1 MLLIKLLWE
10 KNPNQ
15 IAKYWYY
22 TLKQQQLESAKKIQF
37 GESLV
42 LWWKYMNYSFIQFN
56 SWQLNTLVFLLQKVR
71 PLREC

>member
-42 LWWKYMNYSFIQFN
+42 LW
-56 SWQLNTLVFLLQKVR
+56 
-71 PLREC
+71 